1 LGKLNKD
8 LGLYAIVKGKNHIQ
22 VTAVTTLVVDQAHSL
37 TVELQNDTK
46 EEEMSQEE
54 EAIELATYSNSE
66 YTALSYVSIF
76 ETLSMQNEIYY
87 MREKKH

>member
-1 LGKLNKD
+1 
-8 LGLYAIVKGKNHIQ
+8 
-22 VTAVTTLVVDQAHSL
+22 L
-37 TVELQNDTK
+37 TVELQNNTK

-54 EAIELATYSNSE
+54 EAIELATYSNSQ

-87 MREKKH
+87 MREKNTSTINYSDSSLGQWSTNRQDCKSG